1 MPSNPGGPP
10 VPPSIL
16 RRRGR
21 SRLSAV
27 TAGVGVAGVLATGA
41 IAATLPGSAHGSA
54 TAGTGGTGSAA
65 NSGAGSSKTGSGSGS
80 QSSGAGS
87 SSTGSGS
94 GGQSSGDSR
103 SGSWSSIVPG
113 AGSGG
118 ADATSGAS

>member
-41 IAATLPGSAHGSA
+41 IAATLPGSTHGSA
-54 TAGTGGTGSAA
+54 AAKAGDTGSAA
-65 NSGAGSSKTGSGSGS
+65 HSGAGSSGTGSGSGS
-80 QSSGAGS
+80 QSSGGSRSGS
-87 SSTGSGS
+87 SSSILPSTGSG
-94 GGQSSGDSR
+94 
-103 SGSWSSIVPG
+103 G
-113 AGSGG
+113 AH
-118 ADATSGAS
+118 ATSGAS